1 MVVHALKDG
10 MAKDVPS
17 GGDIGEFQDDVTAL
31 REALESVEEELGRDI
46 RETLGMVERK
56 LQHVE
61 QLGQE
66 LNRIENEY
74 ADRLHKLER
83 DHEDIERASKNLKK
97 MEATFEER
105 LGELESRPV
114 YEGGGGGEGGGGA
127 DPELVA
133 ELEKRLAD
141 LERNGIPAAGSAP
154 TQVVATSSGDGLTD
168 AELEQLP
175 QELGYELQDLLNVVV
190 NNQATDLHLKAF
202 SRPMARLKGDLVPI
216 GKSIL
221 SPEDCR
227 YLVLRSIPLTKRRD
241 VMAGKEVEHAV
252 FSGDTLFCMSVYW
265 ERSTLCCSCRS
276 IASNVPR
283 PEDLG
288 LPEVLERTA
297 LRDRGL
303 VLLAGGPGSGKS
315 TTMAALVGLINASR
329 KFHIITLE
337 RRLDYLHAD
346 QRAFVCQ
353 REIGS
358 DVGEMAQAIYHAAR
372 QSPDVIAIDHLETS
386 QEIENALMAAEAG
399 YLVIATISA
408 DTIINALKKMLGL
421 FESAKQADVAK
432 MLADGLACACAQQ
445 LSVAGNRADRHPL
458 TEVLVANS
466 SVRSCLQKGAFDGL
480 LRIIEQGD
488 LGMHSF
494 AQCKSRLAGTEGR
507 MRVEGTDPYESD
519 ERRNRS
525 VELPAVQ
532 GARSPSMEA
541 KRSRPEPAAA
551 PAPPPP
557 APAPAPA
564 PPPAPAPAPPPP
576 AAAQPAPP
584 PPPSQPA
591 PPPPPATQ
599 PAPPPPPTQPAPPP
613 PPMTEPPA
621 PPRQPKQAQPEPAP
635 APPPPPPEADDD
647 GEEAL
652 LGWL

>member
-17 GGDIGEFQDDVTAL
+17 GGDISEFQDDVTAL

-74 ADRLHKLER
+74 SDRLHKLER
-83 DHEDIERASKNLKK
+83 DQDGPDRSSKAIKDL
-97 MEATFEER
+97 EER
-105 LGELESRPV
+105 LTDRLSALTERLSSVEARPV
-114 YEGGGGGEGGGGA
+114 SEGGNDAGGA
-127 DPELVA
+127 DPERV
-133 ELEKRLAD
+133 AD
-141 LERNGIPAAGSAP
+141 LEARLGQLEKNGVPAAAAP
-154 TQVVATSSGDGLTD
+154 PAQVVAAPAGDGLSD
-168 AELEQLP
+168 QELEQIP

-221 SPEDCR
+221 SPDDCR
-227 YLVLRSIPLTKRRD
+227 YLVLRTIPLSKRRQ
-241 VMAGKEVEHAV
+241 VMSGKEVDHAV
-252 FSGDTLFCMSVYW
+252 FSGDTLFCMSIYW
-265 ERSTLCCSCRS
+265 ERSSLCCSCRS
-276 IASNVPR
+276 VTSNVPR

-315 TTMAALVGLINASR
+315 TTMAALVSLINASR

-337 RRLDYLHAD
+337 RRLDYLHTD
-346 QRAFVCQ
+346 KRAFVCQ
-353 REIGS
+353 REVGN
-358 DVGEMAQAIYHAAR
+358 DVGEMAQAIYHASR
-372 QSPDVIAIDHLETS
+372 QSPDVIAIDHLETAE
-386 QEIENALMAAEAG
+386 EIENALMAAEAG
-399 YLVIATISA
+399 YLVIATIAA
-408 DTIINALKKMLGL
+408 DSVINGLKKVLSR
-421 FESAKQADVAK
+421 FDSAKQADLARL
-432 MLADGLACACAQQ
+432 LADSLACVCAQQ
-445 LSVAGNRADRHPL
+445 LSVAGNRSDRHPV

-466 SVRSCLQKGAFDGL
+466 SVRSCIQKGAFDGL

-494 AQCKSRLAGTEGR
+494 AQCKSRLAGAEGR
-507 MRVEGTDPYESD
+507 MRVEGGDAYDSD
-519 ERRNRS
+519 EQRHRS
-525 VELPAVQ
+525 VELPAAQAV
-532 GARSPSMEA
+532 RPSRPTVHRGDSSVSVA
-541 KRSRPEPAAA
+541 KRPPAGDGNSSGST
-551 PAPPPP
+551 PAPQ
-557 APAPAPA
+557 A
-564 PPPAPAPAPPPP
+564 APAPAPPPP
-576 AAAQPAPP
+576 PTQPSPPPLPAQPAPP
-584 PPPSQPA
+584 PPPS
-591 PPPPPATQ
+591 
-599 PAPPPPPTQPAPPP
+599 QPAPPP

-621 PPRQPKQAQPEPAP
+621 PPRQPRAQAEP
-635 APPPPPPEADDD
+635 APPPPPPEPDDD